1 MGDDLDVEKLTPAI
15 GAILH
20 GVDPDALPADLIYRA
35 LLDNLVIFLRGV
47 DITPAAHLAFAQ
59 SFGDL
64 DEPHP
69 LYPHVEG
76 YDRIMLLDNDLHS
89 PPDTNSWHTDLT
101 YKARQPFA
109 SVLVARVLPPV
120 GGDTLWSSNYAAY
133 DRLPDGMRRDLEG
146 LEAIHDMGD
155 FRNNFAQTKQGTDR
169 EASLGDG
176 MAKMG
181 QTIRPLIGTHPGT
194 GRKFLNFNEA
204 FVSHI
209 LGMTTGE
216 ATALKL
222 WLAGHM
228 NQPEDQVRWR
238 WQPGDL
244 AMWDNRVTMHYATA
258 DYLPAHRQMNRIT
271 IVNDRRTAGAN
282 DVGS

>member
-101 YKARQPFA
+101 YKAR
-109 SVLVARVLPPV
+109 
-120 GGDTLWSSNYAAY
+120 
-133 DRLPDGMRRDLEG
+133 
-146 LEAIHDMGD
+146 
-155 FRNNFAQTKQGTDR
+155 
-169 EASLGDG
+169 
-176 MAKMG
+176 
-181 QTIRPLIGTHPGT
+181 
-194 GRKFLNFNEA
+194 
-204 FVSHI
+204 
-209 LGMTTGE
+209 
-216 ATALKL
+216 L
-222 WLAGHM
+222 WLRGFCHL
-228 NQPEDQVRWR
+228 
-238 WQPGDL
+238 L
-244 AMWDNRVTMHYATA
+244 AATRFGRPTMPPMIDCPMGCAT
-258 DYLPAHRQMNRIT
+258 T
-271 IVNDRRTAGAN
+271 WKG
-282 DVGS
+282 